1 MLSDHGEY
9 MVETRYSASNDPLT
23 IIALVLAIIGGINWL
38 LVAFGFN
45 LVEALFGPVATS
57 VMTKL
62 VYIIVGLAAIYLIYP
77 LYMMLAGR
85 PAERPI
91 VRP

>member
-1 MLSDHGEY
+1 MD
-9 MVETRYSASNDPLT
+9 VRNDPLT

-57 VMTKL
+57 IITKL
-62 VYIIVGLAAIYLIYP
+62 VYIIVGLASIYLLYP
-77 LYMMLAGR
+77 LYLMLAGR
-85 PAERPI
+85 PAERPV

>member
-1 MLSDHGEY
+1 MD
-9 MVETRYSASNDPLT
+9 VRNDPLT

-57 VMTKL
+57 IITKL

-77 LYMMLAGR
+77 LYLMLTSR
-85 PAERPI
+85 PAERPV

>member
-1 MLSDHGEY
+1 MAWARLHTEW
-9 MVETRYSASNDPLT
+9 VVPSAGPRPGTTPQSY
-23 IIALVLAIIGGINWL
+23 
-38 LVAFGFN
+38 
-45 LVEALFGPVATS
+45 FGPVAMS
-57 VMTKL
+57 VITKL
-62 VYIIVGLAAIYLIYP
+62 IYIIVGLAAIYLIYP

>member
-1 MLSDHGEY
+1 MD
-9 MVETRYSASNDPLT
+9 TRYDTRNDPLT
-23 IIALVLAIIGGINWL
+23 IIALLLAIIGGINWL

-57 VMTKL
+57 VITKL

-77 LYMMLAGR
+77 LYLMLAGR
-85 PAERPI
+85 PAERPV

>member
-1 MLSDHGEY
+1 
-9 MVETRYSASNDPLT
+9 MVILMDGRYDRTDPLT

-57 VMTKL
+57 VLTKL
-62 VYIIVGLAAIYLIYP
+62 VYILVGLAAIYLIYP
-77 LYMMLAGR
+77 LYLMLTGR
-85 PAERPI
+85 PAEKPV

>member
-1 MLSDHGEY
+1 
-9 MVETRYSASNDPLT
+9 MVDTRYDARSDPLT
-23 IIALVLAIIGGINWL
+23 IVSLVLAIIGGINWL

-57 VMTKL
+57 VITKL

-77 LYMMLAGR
+77 LYLMLAGR
-85 PAERPI
+85 PAERPV

>member
-1 MLSDHGEY
+1 M
-9 MVETRYSASNDPLT
+9 ETRYNARNDPLT
-23 IIALVLAIIGGINWL
+23 IVALVLAIIGGINWL
-38 LVAFGFN
+38 LVAFRFN

-57 VMTKL
+57 VITKL

-77 LYMMLAGR
+77 LYLMLAGR
-85 PAERPI
+85 AAERPI

>member
-1 MLSDHGEY
+1 MDTRY
-9 MVETRYSASNDPLT
+9 ETRNDPLT
-23 IIALVLAIIGGINWL
+23 IIALLLAIIGGINWL

-57 VMTKL
+57 VITKL
-62 VYIIVGLAAIYLIYP
+62 AYIIVGLAAIYLIYP
-77 LYMMLAGR
+77 LYLMLAGR
-85 PAERPI
+85 PAEKPV

>member
-1 MLSDHGEY
+1 MLIGEN
-9 MVETRYSASNDPLT
+9 MNARNDPLT
-23 IIALVLAIIGGINWL
+23 IIALLLTIIGGINWL

-45 LVEALFGPVATS
+45 LVEALFGSVATS
-57 VMTKL
+57 IITKL

-77 LYMMLAGR
+77 LYLMVAGR
-85 PAERPI
+85 SSERPI

>member
-1 MLSDHGEY
+1 MD
-9 MVETRYSASNDPLT
+9 TRYNARNDPLT

-38 LVAFGFN
+38 LVAFNFN

-57 VMTKL
+57 VITKL

-77 LYMMLAGR
+77 LYLMLAGR
-85 PAERPI
+85 SAERPI

>member
-1 MLSDHGEY
+1 MD
-9 MVETRYSASNDPLT
+9 VRNDPLT
-23 IIALVLAIIGGINWL
+23 VIALVLAIIGGINWL

-45 LVEALFGPVATS
+45 LVEALFGAVNTS
-57 VMTKL
+57 IITKL

-77 LYMMLAGR
+77 LYLMLAGR

-91 VRP
+91 IRP

>member
-1 MLSDHGEY
+1 
-9 MVETRYSASNDPLT
+9 MVETRYDARNDPLT

-45 LVEALFGPVATS
+45 LVEAIFGPVATS
-57 VMTKL
+57 VLTKL
-62 VYIIVGLAAIYLIYP
+62 IYIIVGLAAIYLIYP
-77 LYMMLAGR
+77 LYMMVATR
-85 PAERPI
+85 TERPI

>member
-1 MLSDHGEY
+1 
-9 MVETRYSASNDPLT
+9 MVETRYDVRNDPLT

-57 VMTKL
+57 VLTKL
-62 VYIIVGLAAIYLIYP
+62 IYIIVGLAAIYLIYP
-77 LYMMLAGR
+77 LYMMLVTR
-85 PAERPI
+85 TERPI

>member
-1 MLSDHGEY
+1 M
-9 MVETRYSASNDPLT
+9 ETRYDVRNDPLT
-23 IIALVLAIIGGINWL
+23 MIALLLAIIGGINWL

-45 LVEALFGPVATS
+45 LVERLFGAVATS
-57 VMTKL
+57 VITKL

-77 LYMMLAGR
+77 LYMMLAGQ
-85 PAERPI
+85 PKERPI

>member
-1 MLSDHGEY
+1 
-9 MVETRYSASNDPLT
+9 MVDTRYDARSDPLT
-23 IIALVLAIIGGINWL
+23 IVALLLAIIGGINWL

-45 LVEALFGPVATS
+45 LVESIFGPVAVS
-57 VMTKL
+57 VITKL
-62 VYIIVGLAAIYLIYP
+62 IYILVGLAAIYLIYP

>member
-1 MLSDHGEY
+1 M
-9 MVETRYSASNDPLT
+9 ETKYNVSNDPLT
-23 IIALVLAIIGGINWL
+23 IIALLLAIIGGINWL

-45 LVEALFGPVATS
+45 LVEALFGSVATS
-57 VMTKL
+57 VITKL
-62 VYIIVGLAAIYLIYP
+62 VYIIVGLASIYLIYP

-85 PAERPI
+85 PSERPI